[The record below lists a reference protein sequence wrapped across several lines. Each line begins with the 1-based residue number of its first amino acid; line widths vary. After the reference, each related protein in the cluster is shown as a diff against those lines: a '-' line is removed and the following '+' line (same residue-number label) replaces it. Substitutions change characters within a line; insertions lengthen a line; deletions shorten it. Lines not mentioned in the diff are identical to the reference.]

1 MVQDAT
7 FTSPSP
13 CRNGARCLC
22 AGWLQCRLFAPPSAR
37 LWRPARTSSHA
48 VTLVARFHAI
58 DVQPVYHRLCLRSRH
73 ILVRVSAQLKQG
85 STVHVF
91 QRGLVI
97 VPQCQLVLRLNQKLI
112 RSAEMAEVV
121 AESSHEQSILLQF
134 ACPLSSLRDLLQT
147 ENGKA
152 DIHRMLKAMIWHVL
166 GA

>member
-1 MVQDAT
+1 M
-7 FTSPSP
+7 
-13 CRNGARCLC
+13 
-22 AGWLQCRLFAPPSAR
+22 
-37 LWRPARTSSHA
+37 
-48 VTLVARFHAI
+48 
-58 DVQPVYHRLCLRSRH
+58 
-73 ILVRVSAQLKQG
+73 
-85 STVHVF
+85 HVF